1 MPSPDPGAAHTELLR
16 ALRARLGELD
26 DLTQAAA
33 LAGWDE
39 QTQMPPGGAAA
50 RGEVLATLE
59 RLAHAGLTDPALA
72 TLLDELGQADGLD
85 DVDTRLVAAV
95 GRDADRARRVP
106 DELVAEIARHT
117 AAAQVAWHEA
127 RAADDF
133 ERFRPALERHVELR
147 RRLAACHPE
156 AEHPYDALLH
166 AFEPGLTTAKVRAV
180 FAELR
185 EGLVPLIQAIAA
197 KPLPPQLPGPFPVD
211 LQRELSL
218 EIARTHGFDAEHW
231 RLDLAVHPFA
241 QSLGSSDIRVTAR
254 YDERSLSGLFA
265 VLHEVGHGLYE
276 RQVDPALARTT
287 VGTGVSL
294 GIHESQSQLWENL
307 VGRSE
312 AFWSHWHPRLLE
324 VFGAQA
330 LGGDDLQAFL
340 RAINT
345 VQPSPIRVD
354 ADEATYALHIILRFE
369 LEVALVEGTLDVTDV
384 RDAWNA
390 KTQELLGLDVA
401 SDRVG
406 VLQDIHWAYGELGYF
421 PTYAIGNIV
430 AAQLWTVIQQDL
442 PTLEADIRRGQTQAL
457 QDWLREHVHRHG
469 RLRTPGELLRD
480 ITGSDLDARPFLE
493 QLRTK
498 YGALYGLDRPLGH
511 TG

>member
-1 MPSPDPGAAHTELLR
+1 MPSPEPAVGELLT
-16 ALRARLGELD
+16 ALRERLGELD

-39 QTQMPPGGAAA
+39 QTYMPAGGASA

-59 RLAHAGLTDPALA
+59 RLAHARLTDPALA
-72 TLLDELGQADGLD
+72 ALLVQLGQVQGLD
-85 DVDTRLVAAV
+85 DTDARLVAAV
-95 GRDADRARRVP
+95 ARDADRARRVP
-106 DELVAEIARHT
+106 DRLVGDIARHT
-117 AAAQVAWHEA
+117 AAAQRAWHEA

-133 ERFRPALERHVELR
+133 ALFRGALARHVELR
-147 RRLAACHPE
+147 RELAACYPE

-166 AFEPGLTTAKVRAV
+166 AYEPGLTTARVREV

-185 EGLVPLIQAIAA
+185 DGLVPLIQAIAER
-197 KPLPPQLPGPFPVD
+197 PQPPALPGPFPIQE
-211 LQRELSL
+211 QRALVL
-218 EIARTHGFDAEHW
+218 EIARTHGFDDEHW
-231 RLDLAVHPFA
+231 RMDLAVHPFA
-241 QSLGSSDIRVTAR
+241 QSLGSTDIRVTAR
-254 YDERSLSGLFA
+254 YDEGSLSGFFA

-312 AFWSHWHPRLLE
+312 VFWSHWHPRLVE
-324 VFGAQA
+324 VFGADA
-330 LGGDDLQAFL
+330 LGGTELQAFV
-340 RAINT
+340 RSINT
-345 VQPSPIRVD
+345 VAPTAIRVD

-369 LEVALVEGTLDVTDV
+369 LEVALVEGTLDAADAG
-384 RDAWNA
+384 DAWNA
-390 KTQELLGLDVA
+390 KTKELLGLDVA
-401 SDRVG
+401 SDTSG

-430 AAQLWTVIQQDL
+430 AAQLWQVIERDL
-442 PTLEADIRRGQTQAL
+442 PDLPSDLARGQTQAL

-480 ITGSDLDARPFLE
+480 ITGSDLDARPFLD
-493 QLRTK
+493 QLRAK
-498 YGALYGLDRPLGH
+498 YGALYDLP
-511 TG
+511 

>member
-1 MPSPDPGAAHTELLR
+1 MPSPDTAAHAELLT
-16 ALRARLGELD
+16 ALRERLGELD
-26 DLTQAAA
+26 DLTQATA

-39 QTQMPPGGAAA
+39 QTHMPPGGAAA

-59 RLAHAGLTDPALA
+59 RLAHARLTDPALA
-72 TLLDELGQADGLD
+72 ALLDELGRTEGLD
-85 DVDTRLVAAV
+85 DVDARLVAAV
-95 GRDADRARRVP
+95 ARDADRARRVP
-106 DELVAEIARHT
+106 DRLVGDIARHT
-117 AAAQVAWHEA
+117 ATAQAAWHEA

-133 ERFRPALERHVELR
+133 AVFLPALERHVELR
-147 RRLAACHPE
+147 RELAACFPE

-166 AFEPGLTTAKVRAV
+166 AFEPDLTTAKVREV
-180 FAELR
+180 FAQLR

-197 KPLPPQLPGPFPVD
+197 RPEPPQLPGPFPVD
-211 LQRELSL
+211 RQRELSL
-218 EIARTHGFDAEHW
+218 EIARTHGFDDEHW

-254 YDERSLSGLFA
+254 YDEGSLSGFFA

-312 AFWSHWHPRLLE
+312 AFWSHWHPRLIE
-324 VFGAQA
+324 VFGADA
-330 LGGDDLQAFL
+330 LGGEDLQAFL
-340 RAINT
+340 RSINT
-345 VQPSPIRVD
+345 VKPSPIRVD

-369 LEVALVEGTLDVTDV
+369 LEVALVEGTLAPADV

-401 SDRVG
+401 SDKVG

-430 AAQLWTVIQQDL
+430 AAQLWPVIERDL
-442 PTLEADIRRGQTQAL
+442 PALEDDIRRGETRPL

-480 ITGSDLDARPFLE
+480 VTGSDLDAGPFLQ
-493 QLRTK
+493 QLRAK
-498 YGALYGLDRPLGH
+498 YGALYDL
-511 TG
+511 

>member
-1 MPSPDPGAAHTELLR
+1 MPSPEPSAADNAEMLS
-16 ALRARLGELD
+16 ALRERLGELD
-26 DLTQAAA
+26 DLTQATA

-39 QTQMPPGGAAA
+39 QTHMPSGGAAA

-59 RLAHAGLTDPALA
+59 RLAHARLTDPALA
-72 TLLDELGQADGLD
+72 VLLDELGRVDDLD
-85 DVDTRLVAAV
+85 ELDARLVAAV
-95 GRDADRARRVP
+95 ARDADRARRVP
-106 DELVAEIARHT
+106 DRLVGDIARHT

-127 RAADDF
+127 RATDDF

-147 RRLAACHPE
+147 RELAACFPE
-156 AEHPYDALLH
+156 ADHPYDALLH
-166 AFEPGLTTAKVRAV
+166 AFEPGLTTEKVRAV
-180 FAELR
+180 FAQLR

-197 KPLPPQLPGPFPVD
+197 RPQPAPLPGPFPID
-211 LQRELSL
+211 RQRELSL
-218 EIARTHGFDAEHW
+218 EIARTHGFDDEHW

-254 YDERSLSGLFA
+254 YDEGSLSGFFA

-312 AFWSHWHPRLLE
+312 AFWSHWHPRVLE
-324 VFGAQA
+324 VFGVEA
-330 LGGDDLQAFL
+330 LGGDDLGAFL

-369 LEVALVEGTLDVTDV
+369 LEVALVEGTLAPADV
-384 RDAWNA
+384 RDAWNT

-401 SDRVG
+401 SDKVG

-430 AAQLWTVIQQDL
+430 AAQLWGVIQRDL
-442 PTLEADIRRGQTQAL
+442 PALEDDIRRGQTKPL

-469 RLRTPGELLRD
+469 RLRTPGELLVD
-480 ITGSDLDARPFLE
+480 ITGSELDAQPFLDE
-493 QLRTK
+493 LRRK
-498 YGALYGLDRPLGH
+498 YGALYELD
-511 TG
+511 

>member
-1 MPSPDPGAAHTELLR
+1 MPSPDPATAELLT
-16 ALRARLGELD
+16 ALRERLGELD

-39 QTQMPPGGAAA
+39 QTHMPPGGAAA

-59 RLAHAGLTDPALA
+59 RFAHARLTDPALA
-72 TLLDELGQADGLD
+72 VVLSALGDVHGLD
-85 DVDTRLVAAV
+85 DTDTRLVAAV
-95 GRDADRARRVP
+95 ARDADRARRVP
-106 DELVAEIARHT
+106 DRLVGDIARHT
-117 AAAQVAWHEA
+117 AAAQSAWHEA
-127 RAADDF
+127 RSADDF
-133 ERFRPALERHVELR
+133 EVFRPALERHVELR
-147 RRLAACHPE
+147 RELAGCFPE

-166 AFEPGLTTAKVRAV
+166 AFEPGLTTARVREV

-185 EGLVPLIQAIAA
+185 DGLVPLIQAIAER
-197 KPLPPQLPGPFPVD
+197 PQPPVLPGPFPIED
-211 LQRELSL
+211 QRALVL
-218 EIARTHGFDAEHW
+218 EIARTHGFDDEHW

-241 QSLGSSDIRVTAR
+241 QSLGSTDIRVTAR
-254 YDERSLSGLFA
+254 YDEGSLSGVFA

-276 RQVDPALARTT
+276 RQIDPALARTT

-324 VFGAQA
+324 VFGADA

-340 RAINT
+340 RSINT
-345 VQPSPIRVD
+345 VAPTPIRVD

-369 LEVALVEGTLDVTDV
+369 LELALVEGTLDAAGA

-390 KTQELLGLDVA
+390 KTKELLGLDVA
-401 SDRVG
+401 SDKVG

-430 AAQLWTVIQQDL
+430 AAQLWQVIERDL
-442 PTLEADIRRGQTQAL
+442 PDLQADLARGETQAL
-457 QDWLREHVHRHG
+457 QDWLRERVHRHG
-469 RLRTPGELLRD
+469 RLRTPGELLWE
-480 ITGSDLDARPFLE
+480 ITGSDLDARPFLD
-493 QLRTK
+493 QLRAK
-498 YGALYGLDRPLGH
+498 YGALYDLP
-511 TG
+511 